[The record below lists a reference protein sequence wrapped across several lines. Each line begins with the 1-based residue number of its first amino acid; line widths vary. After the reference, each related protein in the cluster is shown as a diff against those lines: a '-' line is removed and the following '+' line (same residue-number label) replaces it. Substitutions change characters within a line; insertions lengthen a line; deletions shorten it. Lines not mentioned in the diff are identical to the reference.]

1 MKSQMK
7 FQKILSLVSLIF
19 AAVTLV
25 YSFSFNSGMLFEIQA
40 YAVEQYKVEGAK
52 ELVDFAKTA
61 NNILVIMSIVLLLC
75 VVFIYLTQTNKR
87 RKYYITNYIAIGLLV
102 LFTLA
107 CSITFLVI
115 IARTFALCGQVDTVE
130 WLKKVEELT
139 SGARLNPQ
147 HYSLS
152 KVSLILGIVVAVLML
167 VLIAVWVLNTLLK
180 IKLMRGEENLLKNSA
195 PVVTD
200 AEVKEVQ

>member
-19 AAVTLV
+19 AAIVLV

-40 YAVEQYKVEGAK
+40 YAKDQYNVAGAK
-52 ELVDFAKTA
+52 ELVDFAKNV
-61 NNILVIMSIVLLLC
+61 NNVLVVMSIVLLLC
-75 VVFIYLTQTNKR
+75 VVVIYLTQTNKR

-107 CSITFLVI
+107 CSITFLVLI
-115 IARTFALCGQVDTVE
+115 VRTWALCNQVDTVE
-130 WLKKVEELT
+130 WLRLVEHEEYGT
-139 SGARLNPQ
+139 RLNPQ
-147 HYSLS
+147 NYSLS
-152 KVSLILGIVVAVLML
+152 KVSLILGIVVSVIML
-167 VLIAVWVLNTLLK
+167 ILIAVWIFNTLLK
-180 IKLMRGEENLLKNSA
+180 IKLMRGEENLLKGSA
-195 PVVTD
+195 PIAD

>member
-1 MKSQMK
+1 MK

-40 YAVEQYKVEGAK
+40 YAVPQYNVAGAK

-75 VVFIYLTQTNKR
+75 VVVIYLTQTNKR
-87 RKYYITNYIAIGLLV
+87 RKYYITNYIAIGLLI

-107 CSITFLVI
+107 CAITFLVI

-130 WLKKVEELT
+130 WLKKVEEVDPKV
-139 SGARLNPQ
+139 GARLNPQ

-167 VLIAVWVLNTLLK
+167 VLIAIWVLNTLLK

-195 PVVTD
+195 PVTTG